1 LSRYTGIGFAAR
13 KNEWEVISV
22 SASVG
27 VVRDINI
34 FGATVR
40 ETAHE
45 VAPQAV
51 VSSKAKFWEPG
62 DFAREQI
69 RGLVRRVF
77 FSGPQ
82 PAKRVVFSAV
92 EPHIDISSICDQV
105 ARALALETRLQV
117 ALMGRTQT
125 PEEAR
130 NVSREEATSIK
141 SSFNRLAPN
150 LWYVQRSSVSGGDS
164 AHEAGTV
171 FDWLSCLA
179 ELRSQFEYA
188 VIEGPAA
195 GLSSEAAL
203 LGQMT
208 DGIIL
213 VLGAHRTRK
222 ATAQKIKQSL
232 EGAQSRILGTVL
244 SERRFPIPEGIYSR
258 L

>member
-1 LSRYTGIGFAAR
+1 M
-13 KNEWEVISV
+13 

-34 FGATVR
+34 FGATVQ

-45 VAPQAV
+45 GAPQAV
-51 VSSKAKFWEPG
+51 VSSKTKFWEP
-62 DFAREQI
+62 DEFAREQI

-77 FSGPQ
+77 FSGAQ
-82 PAKRVVFSAV
+82 PAKRVVFSAA
-92 EPHIDISSICDQV
+92 EPRLDISAICDQV
-105 ARALALETRLQV
+105 AHALALETRLQV
-117 ALMGRTQT
+117 ALMGRTRT
-125 PEEAR
+125 AAKACSAPDEEPASLKSPR
-130 NVSREEATSIK
+130 NQ
-141 SSFNRLAPN
+141 LASN
-150 LWYVQRSSVSGGDS
+150 LWYVEQGS
-164 AHEAGTV
+164 ANKDDNESGTV
-171 FDWLSCLA
+171 IHWLSCLG
-179 ELRSQFEYA
+179 ELRGEFEYA
-188 VIEGPAA
+188 VIEGPPA

-222 ATAQKIKQSL
+222 ASAQKIKQSL